1 MSEST
6 VVEETKKITKN
17 GAIRQAIEELGM
29 EADPD
34 VIWARAQEIGHCVIK
49 TKQPIYQM
57 KTTMRSE
64 GVKAPAPAK
73 KSKPGRVEKITKVIR
88 TRKPA
93 SASKTSSPMNEL
105 VQKIQAVRECV
116 NVVGDKKLL
125 IELLEALS

>member
-64 GVKAPAPAK
+64 GAKTPVAAK
-73 KSKPGRVEKITKVIR
+73 KPKAARVEKITKVIK

-93 SASKTSSPMNEL
+93 ASKSVSPMNEL

-116 NVVGDKKLL
+116 AIVGDKKLL